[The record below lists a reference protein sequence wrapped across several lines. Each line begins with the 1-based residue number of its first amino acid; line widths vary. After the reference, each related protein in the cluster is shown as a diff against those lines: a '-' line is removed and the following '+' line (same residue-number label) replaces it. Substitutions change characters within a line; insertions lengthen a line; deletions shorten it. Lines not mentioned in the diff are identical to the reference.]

1 MPCGHSD
8 SRTNGVGI
16 PKMGTLGQGAR
27 MQQLRVG
34 PKAERVRKSRGSVKW
49 EANQEFYPHFQITEF
64 SGVVSAQCYKL
75 CALEK
80 F

>member
-8 SRTNGVGI
+8 SRSNGVGI
-16 PKMGTLGQGAR
+16 PRMRRLGQGAR
-27 MQQLRVG
+27 TRQLRVG
-34 PKAERVRKSRGSVKW
+34 PKAERVRKWRASVKR
-49 EANQEFYPHFQITEF
+49 ETNQEFYPHFQIAEF